1 MSADLILARL
11 RRFLLGL
18 AAFICVGTMVEL
30 ALAKHWEGPI
40 QLLPFLLAA
49 LSLVTIG
56 AVFLAP
62 TQRRLRLLRWITA
75 ITLAGSLFGVFEHV
89 EHNIEFALEIRPNA
103 AVGDVFWEA
112 LAGGNPL
119 LAPGILAFMA
129 VLALAATYYHP
140 ALQQP
145 PLHS

>member
-18 AAFICVGTMVEL
+18 AAFICIGTMVEL
-30 ALAKHWEGPI
+30 TLTEHWDGPV

-49 LSLVTIG
+49 LSLVAIG
-56 AVFLAP
+56 VVFVRP
-62 TQRRLRLLRWITA
+62 KRGWLRLLRGIA
-75 ITLAGSLFGVFEHV
+75 AVTLVGSLFGIFEHL
-89 EHNIEFALEIRPNA
+89 EHNIEFALEIRPT
-103 AVGDVFWEA
+103 AVIGDVFLEA

-140 ALQQP
+140 TLQK
-145 PLHS
+145 

>member
-11 RRFLLGL
+11 RRFLFGL

-30 ALAKHWEGPI
+30 ALAEHWDGPV

-49 LSLVTIG
+49 LSLIAIG
-56 AVFLAP
+56 AVLINP
-62 TQRRLRLLRWITA
+62 QQGRLRLLRWITA

-112 LAGGNPL
+112 LAGANPL

-129 VLALAATYYHP
+129 LLALAATYYHP
-140 ALQQP
+140 ALQP
-145 PLHS
+145 PTLRS

>member
-1 MSADLILARL
+1 MSAELILARL

-30 ALAKHWEGPI
+30 VLAGHWEGLV
-40 QLLPFLLAA
+40 QLLPFLLAGA
-49 LSLVTIG
+49 SLVVIG
-56 AVFLAP
+56 AVLINP
-62 TQRRLRLLRWITA
+62 KQGWLRLLRGITV
-75 ITLAGSLFGVFEHV
+75 ITLAGSLFGVFEHL

-103 AVGDVFWEA
+103 AVGDVFFEA

-140 ALQQP
+140 ALQK
-145 PLHS
+145 

>member
-11 RRFLLGL
+11 RHFLLGL

-30 ALAKHWEGPI
+30 ALAKHWEGLV
-40 QLLPFLLAA
+40 QLLPFLLAG

-56 AVFLAP
+56 AVLMKP
-62 TQRRLRLLRWITA
+62 TQGRLRFLRWITA
-75 ITLAGSLFGVFEHV
+75 ITLAGSLFGVYEHL
-89 EHNIEFALEIRPNA
+89 EHNIAFALEIRPNA
-103 AVGDVFWEA
+103 VVSDVFLAA
-112 LAGGNPL
+112 LTGGNPL

-145 PLHS
+145 ALRS

>member
-1 MSADLILARL
+1 MSADLILAQL

-30 ALAKHWEGPI
+30 ALAKHWEDPV
-40 QLLPFLLAA
+40 QLLPFLLAG
-49 LSLVTIG
+49 LSLLTIG
-56 AVFLAP
+56 AVLLNP
-62 TQRRLRLLRWITA
+62 RQGWVRLLRWITA
-75 ITLAGSLFGVFEHV
+75 ITLAGSLFGVYEHLEGNV
-89 EHNIEFALEIRPNA
+89 AFALEIHPNSTA
-103 AVGDVFWEA
+103 SKLVFEA

-140 ALQQP
+140 ALQKQALP
-145 PLHS
+145 S